1 MSDIF
6 LFHRDLRITDN
17 TTLISQLKNIKKSII
32 PIFIFTPEQID
43 PKKNKYFSNNS
54 VQFLIESL
62 LELDSEIKKKGGKL
76 YFFKGKTMTILNKI
90 HKLIQINS
98 IGYNIDY
105 TPYARKRDDE
115 IKKWCDSKQIKV
127 FAKED
132 YALYDFLDG
141 QTKNKTGKPYLVYT
155 PFFNN
160 VSKNLKVRS
169 IDSFSTFK
177 FKIEN
182 KLDSFTFQKINSF
195 YTPNPNINVHGGRR
209 NSLKILNN
217 LDKFKNYNNCRNFLT
232 YQTTFLSAYLHYTTC
247 SIREVYFK
255 IIQKLGN
262 SSGLIRELVFRDFYM
277 NIVFFFPHTLEG
289 QIKGKNK
296 SFQKKF
302 DKIPWTNSLF
312 TKWCEAKTGFPIV
325 DAAMIQMKTTGFMH
339 NRCRMIVSN
348 FLVKDL
354 HVDWK
359 LGEQYFATQLEDYD
373 PINNSS
379 GWQWS
384 TGNGTD
390 AQPWF
395 RIFNPWTQQ
404 KNYDKDCQY
413 IKHWIP
419 QLKDIPPSDIHK
431 WCDENIRKKYPS
443 VKYPAPIVNH
453 NQERQKTLEIFKKHL
468 S

>member
-1 MSDIF
+1 MSHIF
-6 LFHRDLRITDN
+6 LFHRDLRIVDN
-17 TTLISQLKNIKKSII
+17 TSLISQLKSIKKPII
-32 PIFIFTPEQID
+32 PIFIFTPEQIN
-43 PKKNKYFSNNS
+43 PKTNKYFSNNS
-54 VQFLIESL
+54 VQFMIESL
-62 LELDSEIKKKGGKL
+62 LELESEIHKKGGKL
-76 YFFKGKTMTILNKI
+76 YFFKGKTMTILKKI
-90 HKLIQINS
+90 NKLIPINS

-115 IKKWCDSKQIKV
+115 IKKWCEINKIEIFV
-127 FAKED
+127 KED
-132 YALYDFLDG
+132 YALYDFIDG
-141 QTKNKTGKPYLVYT
+141 QTKNKSGKPYLVYT
-155 PFFNN
+155 PFLNN
-160 VSKNLKVRS
+160 VSKNLKVRPV
-169 IDSFSTFK
+169 DSFSSFK
-177 FKIEN
+177 FQIEK
-182 KLDSFTFQKINSF
+182 KLDSFTFKKLNTL
-195 YTPNPNINVHGGRR
+195 YTPNPHINVHGGRS
-209 NSLKILNN
+209 NSLKIINN
-217 LDKFKNYNNCRNFLT
+217 LGKFKNYSKCRNFLT
-232 YQTTFLSAYLHYTTC
+232 YKTTFLSAYLHYTTC

-255 IIQKLGN
+255 IIKDLGI
-262 SSGLIRELVFRDFYM
+262 SSGLVRELVFRDFYM
-277 NIVFFFPHTLEG
+277 NIIYFFPQTLEG

-302 DKIPWTNSLF
+302 DSIPWVNTLF

-325 DAAMIQMKTTGFMH
+325 DAAMMQMKTTGFMH

-404 KNYDKDCQY
+404 KNYDKDCEY

-419 QLKDIPPSDIHK
+419 ELKNVSPNDIHK
-431 WCDENIRKKYPS
+431 WYDETIRNKYPS
-443 VKYPAPIVNH
+443 IKYPTPIVNH
-453 NQERQKTLEIFKKHL
+453 DEERKKTLEIFKKHL